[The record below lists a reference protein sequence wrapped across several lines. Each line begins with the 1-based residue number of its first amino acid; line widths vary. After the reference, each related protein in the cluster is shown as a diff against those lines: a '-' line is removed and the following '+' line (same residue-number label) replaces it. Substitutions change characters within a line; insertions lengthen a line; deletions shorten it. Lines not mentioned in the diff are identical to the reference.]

1 MSIDV
6 PTIAPRKPAKVA
18 TKGAPAPAPD
28 AAAQLTNSHTDQPAR
43 DALIMVNFKET
54 AAFRTDVKMYA
65 AQHGMTMAEV
75 FRQSFEAFKKANNG
89 GSKKAKK

>member
-1 MSIDV
+1 MTIDV

-18 TKGAPAPAPD
+18 TKGAPPPAPVAD
-28 AAAQLTNSHTDQPAR
+28 ALDTNSNTDQPAR

-89 GSKKAKK
+89 KPKTAKK

>member
-6 PTIAPRKPAKVA
+6 PPLAAKK
-18 TKGAPAPAPD
+18 TKGAPPPTPE
-28 AAAQLTNSHTDQPAR
+28 AAAQGTNSNTDQPAR

-54 AAFRTDVKMYA
+54 AAFRQDVKLYA

-75 FRQSFEAFKKANNG
+75 FRKSFEAFKKTNNG
-89 GSKKAKK
+89 GSKAAKK